1 MRHKIRNF
9 SLILLGLFLIPAL
22 VSHSQ
27 AYYNLGAFLRPM
39 HEYYVYQASI
49 GGSCIQA
56 YSLNHQTGGLQAVGS
71 CVTGPTTPKGLVAHP
86 NNRWL
91 YVADSSANNAI
102 LLYSINQGNGTLTYV
117 ASYSPGGTPAF
128 LVLTPDGKYLYASVE
143 NQTVAGFT
151 INQTTGALTAVS
163 GSPTTATGTAYYG
176 IAVDPSETHLY
187 VSDDTTPAAVHVF
200 PISSTTGAISA
211 PTNYTTSPSQTG
223 AYGISVSQDGNY
235 VYMGAQGSAN
245 IVYWSNS
252 SGTLSGQTQIATGA
266 TTPAPWGTL
275 FSASGS
281 VFYANLYGSNEVGA
295 YTYNSSTGGLTA
307 VTGSPFSTGSSTGPK
322 MLALDP
328 DKAFLFVS
336 LYSSG
341 QLAEFT
347 IDQTTGALSSLTTI
361 ASGGATPTNI
371 AVVKLH

>member
-91 YVADSSANNAI
+91 YVADSSSNNTI
-102 LLYSINQGNGTLTYV
+102 LLYTINQGNGMLTYV
-117 ASYSPGGTPAF
+117 ASYSPGGTPAY
-128 LVLTPDGKYLYASVE
+128 LVITPDGKYLYASVE
-143 NQTVAGFT
+143 NQTVAGFS
-151 INQTTGALTAVS
+151 INQTTGALTAVT
-163 GSPTTATGTAYYG
+163 GSPTTATGSAYYG

-187 VSDDTTPAAVHVF
+187 VSDNTTPASVHVF

-211 PTNYTTSPSQTG
+211 PTTYTTSPSQIG

-235 VYMGAQGSAN
+235 VYLSAQGSAN

-252 SGTLSGQTQIATGA
+252 SGVLSGQTIVSTG
-266 TTPAPWGTL
+266 TTPWFTL

-281 VFYANLYGSNEVGA
+281 VFYANIFGSNTVDA
-295 YTYNSSTGGLTA
+295 FSYNSSSGALTA
-307 VTGSPFSTGSSTGPK
+307 ISGSPYSTGSSTGPK
-322 MLALDP
+322 TLALDP
-328 DKAFLFVS
+328 DKAFLFAS

-347 IDQTTGALSSLTTI
+347 VNQTTGALSSMTTI
-361 ASGGATPTNI
+361 NSGGSSPTEI